1 MMNNLVDKS
10 TKLCY
15 CGKVVAKSTYAQ
27 KGERTLSERMFIGRK
42 MMIINK
48 YFKIYLRNALKE
60 YDLNAMEG
68 MVLLVLY
75 ENNNHLDKDTFD
87 KIHNILG
94 KTQEQIISELH
105 YDKSIMAR
113 TMQSLEKAVAFKP
126 VLIGVLKKW
135 SEILLNEVENLD
147 MVAAAL
153 DKMSQNVILNIK
165 GEL

>member
-1 MMNNLVDKS
+1 
-10 TKLCY
+10 
-15 CGKVVAKSTYAQ
+15 
-27 KGERTLSERMFIGRK
+27 MFIGRK

-113 TMQSLEKAVAFKP
+113 TMQSLEKKGLLLRDDNPHDNRSYIFTLTEKAVAFKP
-126 VLIGVLKKW
+126 CL
-135 SEILLNEVENLD
+135 SE
-147 MVAAAL
+147 
-153 DKMSQNVILNIK
+153 S
-165 GEL
+165 